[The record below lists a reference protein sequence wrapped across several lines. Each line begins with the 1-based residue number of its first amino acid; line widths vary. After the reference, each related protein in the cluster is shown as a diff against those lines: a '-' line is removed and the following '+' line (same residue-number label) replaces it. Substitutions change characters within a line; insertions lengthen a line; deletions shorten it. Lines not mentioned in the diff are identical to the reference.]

1 MGDTARNYFYGT
13 DHAVIIITADT
24 QDESDDILR
33 ELLKTPPEDI
43 KLFDSE
49 AVGSKEEEQERIT
62 KVCEIKGIK
71 KEM

>member
-1 MGDTARNYFYGT
+1 MGDEARNYYYGT

-33 ELLKTPPEDI
+33 ELLKTPLEDI

-49 AVGSKEEEQERIT
+49 TVDGKEEEQEKNNR
-62 KVCEIKGIK
+62 K
-71 KEM
+71 KINRKKMADR